1 MTDSANKWIS
11 EDKALRLSRRPYGS
25 GHPSEG
31 KLNPYWKYRIKVAR
45 SVPAQTGSTGEIDLD
60 RAIRKGYS
68 LLDDMRA
75 LNARGYSIDIVKFR
89 EIARQ
94 YVKDLENENRR
105 DKEAVSDEKYA
116 FHKRTVEKQ
125 LTPYF
130 GDRNI
135 SKITSQS
142 VTGFY
147 RQRAQDK
154 GYGGKPI
161 SRSHLSHELTVL
173 RKVLNF
179 ALERGRIN
187 EIPDFPEFKAERHS
201 YRDGLT
207 KEQWDK
213 LKTYLLNDFVAE
225 LNDRPTDQSLPKF
238 YRQTFVDYFQL
249 VIWTGLRKTEAL
261 KLRWSDLS
269 FDDEYQSWKID
280 VRALEKG
287 ARKNKEGRKFKVSQR
302 VVTLLQGRRK
312 RADYTNDE
320 DYIFAHPKMARAPL
334 PGRNIGEVRTSFQKA
349 LDACGLLYDEQ
360 GNKRTPYI
368 GRHTHAHL
376 ARRAGKRIDH
386 IAFDIGNLTQTTER
400 FYVRRNAGERLDEA
414 VDVPSI
420 VIAILLT

>member
-1 MTDSANKWIS
+1 MTKKNENKWAS
-11 EDKALRLSRRPYGS
+11 EDKALRLSRRPHGA

-45 SVPAQTGSTGEIDLD
+45 GIAAQTGSTGEINLD
-60 RAIRKGYS
+60 RAIRKGHS

-105 DKEAVSDEKYA
+105 DEEAVSDEKYD

-130 GDRNI
+130 GDRDI
-135 SKITSQS
+135 SKVTSQS
-142 VTGFY
+142 ITGFY
-147 RQRAQDK
+147 RKRAQDK
-154 GYGGKPI
+154 GYSGKPL

-173 RKVLNF
+173 RKILNF

-187 EIPDFPEFKAERHS
+187 EMPGFPEFKSERNT
-201 YRDGLT
+201 YRSGLT
-207 KEQWDK
+207 KEEWDI
-213 LKTYLLNDFVAE
+213 LKSYLLNDFVNE
-225 LNDRPTDQSLPKF
+225 LNGSPTDQSLPKL
-238 YRQTFVDYFQL
+238 YRQSFVDYFQL

-261 KLRWSDLS
+261 KLKWSDLYFS
-269 FDDEYQSWKID
+269 DEYDAWMIK
-280 VRALEKG
+280 VRAIEKG
-287 ARKNKEGRKFKVSQR
+287 ARKNAKGNDDGSRYFKVAER
-302 VVTLLQGRRK
+302 VVELLEERRN
-312 RADYTNDE
+312 RVDFTENE
-320 DYIFAHPKMARAPL
+320 DYIFAHPAMARDPL
-334 PGRNIGEVRTSFQKA
+334 PGRNIGEVRNTFQKA
-349 LDACGLLYDEQ
+349 LSACGLLYDEQ

-376 ARRAGKRIDH
+376 ARRAGKRIDL

-414 VDVPSI
+414 VDVDRD
-420 VIAILLT
+420 